1 MSNTILTGEAAADI
15 LAAMQKAGLN
25 DWEMFVPEGVE
36 EIAPGAFAGMK
47 NLRRVQLPKTLRR
60 IGAAAFYGCGNLAQI
75 ALPAGLVE
83 LGTAAFKNSGLQ
95 EISIPPRVARLG
107 GEVFADSALRCA
119 EIKRTPDGRGDV
131 PWMPP
136 ADKITA
142 EQQHPKNRGRNV
154 RDCAALKTLRL
165 PEKLEQIGIEAFA
178 GCGALERLSIP
189 ESVREIGE
197 GAFRG
202 CAFETVHIPET
213 VEELHWEMFSEC
225 RPLKN
230 VYIPAGVKYIEAD
243 VFYGC
248 DALKNVCFGADL
260 AAMQAIR
267 IGEGNETLSKAV
279 LRCGI

>member
-1 MSNTILTGEAAADI
+1 MSNTILTGEAVADI

-25 DWEMFVPEGVE
+25 DWAMLVPEGVE

-60 IGAAAFYGCGNLAQI
+60 IGAAAFYGCGGLAQI

-119 EIKRTPDGRGDV
+119 EIKGRQTG
-131 PWMPP
+131 
-136 ADKITA
+136 
-142 EQQHPKNRGRNV
+142 
-154 RDCAALKTLRL
+154 
-165 PEKLEQIGIEAFA
+165 
-178 GCGALERLSIP
+178 
-189 ESVREIGE
+189 ESM
-197 GAFRG
+197 FR
-202 CAFETVHIPET
+202 
-213 VEELHWEMFSEC
+213 EC
-225 RPLKN
+225 RHLKN

-267 IGEGNETLSKAV
+267 IGEGNEALSKAV
-279 LRCGI
+279 LRCGILNKPETGEK

>member
-1 MSNTILTGEAAADI
+1 M
-15 LAAMQKAGLN
+15 
-25 DWEMFVPEGVE
+25 
-36 EIAPGAFAGMK
+36 
-47 NLRRVQLPKTLRR
+47 
-60 IGAAAFYGCGNLAQI
+60 
-75 ALPAGLVE
+75 PAGLVE

-95 EISIPPRVARLG
+95 EVSVPPRVARLG

-119 EIKRTPDGRGDV
+119 EIKGRQTGEA
-131 PWMPP
+131 MFRGCRQLTKLQLNSNTR
-136 ADKITA
+136 KIEA
-142 EQQHPKNRGRNV
+142 GMF

-202 CAFETVHIPET
+202 CAFETVHIPEA

-225 RPLKN
+225 RQLKS

-267 IGEGNETLSKAV
+267 IGEGNEALSKAV
-279 LRCGI
+279 LRCGILNKPETGEK

>member
-1 MSNTILTGEAAADI
+1 MFRGCCQ
-15 LAAMQKAGLN
+15 LAKVQLSGNIRKI
-25 DWEMFVPEGVE
+25 E
-36 EIAPGAFAGMK
+36 AGM
-47 NLRRVQLPKTLRR
+47 
-60 IGAAAFYGCGNLAQI
+60 F
-75 ALPAGLVE
+75 
-83 LGTAAFKNSGLQ
+83 
-95 EISIPPRVARLG
+95 
-107 GEVFADSALRCA
+107 
-119 EIKRTPDGRGDV
+119 
-131 PWMPP
+131 
-136 ADKITA
+136 
-142 EQQHPKNRGRNV
+142 
-154 RDCAALKTLRL
+154 RDCAALKMLRL

-189 ESVREIGE
+189 ESVREMGE

-225 RPLKN
+225 RHLKN

-267 IGEGNETLSKAV
+267 IGEGQRSTFKSGFALWDFEQAGDRRKVKRAGGTNNVPPALFVCQRFKNHTKPSLFCHNCPV
-279 LRCGI
+279 

>member
-1 MSNTILTGEAAADI
+1 M
-15 LAAMQKAGLN
+15 
-25 DWEMFVPEGVE
+25 
-36 EIAPGAFAGMK
+36 
-47 NLRRVQLPKTLRR
+47 
-60 IGAAAFYGCGNLAQI
+60 
-75 ALPAGLVE
+75 
-83 LGTAAFKNSGLQ
+83 
-95 EISIPPRVARLG
+95 
-107 GEVFADSALRCA
+107 
-119 EIKRTPDGRGDV
+119 
-131 PWMPP
+131 
-136 ADKITA
+136 
-142 EQQHPKNRGRNV
+142 
-154 RDCAALKTLRL
+154 LRL

-225 RPLKN
+225 RHLKN

-279 LRCGI
+279 LRCGILNKPETGEK

>member
-25 DWEMFVPEGVE
+25 GWEMFVPEGVE

-107 GEVFADSALRCA
+107 GEAFADSALRCA
-119 EIKRTPDGRGDV
+119 EIKGRQTGAS
-131 PWMPP
+131 MF
-136 ADKITA
+136 
-142 EQQHPKNRGRNV
+142 RGCCQLAKVQLSGNIR
-154 RDCAALKTLRL
+154 K
-165 PEKLEQIGIEAFA
+165 IEA
-178 GCGALERLSIP
+178 GM
-189 ESVREIGE
+189 
-197 GAFRG
+197 FRG

-225 RPLKN
+225 RHLKN

-260 AAMQAIR
+260 TAMQAIR
-267 IGEGNETLSKAV
+267 IGEGNEALSKAV
-279 LRCGI
+279 LRCGILNKPETGEK